1 MARPFDKTASGEMRA
16 AEPWSPSVA
25 SPSAVASPS
34 GRPTRQLTL
43 FDSVCIIVG
52 IIIGAGIYR
61 TTPDIAAC
69 VPSTTALVAVWLLGG
84 GLSLLGGLCYA
95 ELATAYPHAGGD
107 YVFLTRAYGRRMGFL
122 FAWSELWIVR
132 PGSIGMMAFIFAQY
146 ACELLP
152 GFEQHSRTAQMLL
165 AGAAVAVLTWINVLG
180 IREGKWTQNLLT
192 TLKVLSLLLIFCIG
206 MVWVPAV
213 AGIPRGVDE
222 TPASPLSSNFR
233 LAMILVLFTYGGWNE
248 MAYVAAEVKNPNRN
262 ILRALIFGTLAVTA
276 IYVLVTL
283 AFVQGLGFPGVRQ
296 SQAVASDLMRIPF
309 GDWGGRAIALVI
321 CVSVLGS
328 MNGQV
333 LTGARVYYAMGRDHP
348 LLKGLAVWHPERGTP
363 IRSLWIQAAISLGLI
378 TALGWYESGFV
389 NLLNFTTPIFWTF
402 FGLVG
407 LSLFVLRIREPHRER
422 PYKVHGFPIVPLIFC
437 ASCGFMIYSSVS
449 YAVEHCTFEAVWA
462 IGVLAI
468 GFAVSLL
475 LPSCYSA
482 PSGQERLFEEKDR
495 CG

>member
-1 MARPFDKTASGEMRA
+1 MARDSDKPASNGRRTAAPASA
-16 AEPWSPSVA
+16 PSHVGGD
-25 SPSAVASPS
+25 PIP

-61 TTPDIAAC
+61 TTPDIASC
-69 VPSTTALVAVWLLGG
+69 VPSTSALVTVWLLGG
-84 GLSLLGGLCYA
+84 LLSLLGGLCYA
-95 ELATAYPHAGGD
+95 ELATTYPHAGGD

-152 GFEQHSRTAQMLL
+152 GLSRHSRIAEMLL
-165 AGAAVAVLTWINVLG
+165 AGAAVTVLTFINVLG

-192 TLKVLSLLLIFCIG
+192 TLKVLSLALIFFVG
-206 MVWVPAV
+206 MVLVPGTSASAGEAV
-213 AGIPRGVDE
+213 QA
-222 TPASPLSSNFR
+222 TAAPLESNFR

-248 MAYVAAEVKNPNRN
+248 MAYVAAEVKNPHRN
-262 ILRALIFGTLAVTA
+262 ILRALILGTLAVTA

-283 AFVQGLGFPGVRQ
+283 AFTRGLGFDGVRA
-296 SQAVASDLMRIPF
+296 SKAVASDLLRIPF
-309 GDWGGRAIALVI
+309 GDWGGRAIALII

-328 MNGQV
+328 MNGQI

-348 LLKGLAVWHPERGTP
+348 ILSTLAEWHPNRNTP
-363 IRSLWIQAAISLGLI
+363 IRSLLIQAVISLGLI
-378 TALGWYESGFV
+378 AALGWYESGFI

-407 LSLFVLRIREPHRER
+407 LSLFVLRAREPDRER
-422 PYKVHGFPIVPLIFC
+422 PYRVHLYPLVPLIFC
-437 ASCGFMIYSSVS
+437 ASCAFMIYSSVS
-449 YAVEHCTFEAVWA
+449 YAVEHRTYEAVWA
-462 IGVLAI
+462 IAVLVI
-468 GFAVSLL
+468 GFGASLFL
-475 LPSCYSA
+475 RSCYARST
-482 PSGQERLFEEKDR
+482 PTETRSEEADA
-495 CG
+495 